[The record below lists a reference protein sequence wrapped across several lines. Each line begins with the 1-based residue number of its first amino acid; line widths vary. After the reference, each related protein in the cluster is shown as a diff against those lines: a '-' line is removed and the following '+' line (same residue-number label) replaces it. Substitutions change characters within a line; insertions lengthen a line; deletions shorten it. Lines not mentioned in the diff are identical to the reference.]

1 MQVGYTYILKSL
13 TFGEAI
19 DVPECEH
26 EYEAVVTAP
35 DCVNGGYTTYTCSIC
50 GESYVAD
57 ETAALGHKWDDG
69 VVTKE
74 PTKDEEGVKTF
85 TCSVCG
91 ETKTESIPKLPP
103 EEHEHDYTAVV
114 TAPTCTDKGF
124 TTYTCACGHS
134 YVADEV
140 AALGHDFK
148 DGVCTVCGEKE
159 EHVCPSKD
167 FADIP
172 ALDNWAHAGIDY
184 AVANGLMK
192 GTGGD
197 KFSPKGTLTR
207 AELVTILYRAAGEPD
222 VEFAGVFTDVADD
235 QWFSAA
241 IEWAAANKIVNGIG
255 NGKFDPTGVITREQ
269 IATMLYR
276 YAGEPVVEGKLDAFP
291 DAASV
296 QSFAEAAMVWATS
309 NGIITGATK
318 DGVTYLAPQDDATRE
333 QIASI
338 VMRYLEL
345 DK

>member
-1 MQVGYTYILKSL
+1 M
-13 TFGEAI
+13 
-19 DVPECEH
+19 
-26 EYEAVVTAP
+26 
-35 DCVNGGYTTYTCSIC
+35 TT
-50 GESYVAD
+50 
-57 ETAALGHKWDDG
+57 
-69 VVTKE
+69 E
-74 PTKDEEGVKTF
+74 PTVDAEGVKTY
-85 TCSVCG
+85 TCTVCG

-103 EEHEHDYTAVV
+103 VPE
-114 TAPTCTDKGF
+114 
-124 TTYTCACGHS
+124 
-134 YVADEV
+134 
-140 AALGHDFK
+140 
-148 DGVCTVCGEKE
+148 
-159 EHVCPSKD
+159 CPSKD
-167 FADIP
+167 FSDVP
-172 ALDNWAHAGIDY
+172 AEDNWAHEGIDY

-309 NGIITGATK
+309 NGIITGAAK